1 MVYLIVLIVLSFL
14 VLVFYLVHKIKADTA
29 RFNAKI
35 KVLEDFIIHIS
46 KEQTIQNNQ
55 LLLSD
60 ALKQQLQLINATL
73 NKEVFELNYQLF
85 EELQSRK

>member
-1 MVYLIVLIVLSFL
+1 MVYLIVLIVLLFL

>member
-1 MVYLIVLIVLSFL
+1 

-55 LLLSD
+55 LQLSD

>member
-1 MVYLIVLIVLSFL
+1 MLYLLILIVLLFLAL
-14 VLVFYLVHKIKADTA
+14 VLYLVCKIQADKAHY
-29 RFNAKI
+29 NAKI
-35 KVLEDFIIHIS
+35 KVLEDFIVHIS

-60 ALKQQLQLINATL
+60 ELKQQLKIINTTL

-85 EELQSRK
+85 EELQARK

>member
-1 MVYLIVLIVLSFL
+1 

>member
-55 LLLSD
+55 LQLSD

>member
-46 KEQTIQNNQ
+46 KEQTIQNNPMH
-55 LLLSD
+55 
-60 ALKQQLQLINATL
+60 
-73 NKEVFELNYQLF
+73 
-85 EELQSRK
+85 

>member
-1 MVYLIVLIVLSFL
+1 

-35 KVLEDFIIHIS
+35 KVLEDFIINIS
-46 KEQTIQNNQ
+46 KEQTNQNNQ
-55 LLLSD
+55 LQLSD